1 MEKTLGNPSL
11 ETSASRGYGGDNNN
25 KEVTTVKQNKERPG
39 VMVYFHLFDML
50 KLMDPQQVGEMM
62 LALMAYAK
70 DGTEPCFAE
79 QVMQVVWVSMKN
91 ASDVDRE
98 HYEMKRQRAIKGA
111 SKRWHE
117 EAMLN
122 DAYDAINNNNTETET
137 ITETDTDTK
146 ADADAITQA
155 SASAET
161 TTKKET
167 AAAAPQRREMPP
179 LETPAAMANSPS
191 YQLMVQASK
200 YRLTPEEEEQRKA
213 ALIQQLLQH
222 PE

>member
-1 MEKTLGNPSL
+1 M
-11 ETSASRGYGGDNNN
+11 
-25 KEVTTVKQNKERPG
+25 KQNKERPG
-39 VMVYFHLFDML
+39 VMVYFHLFEML
-50 KLMDPQQVGEMM
+50 KILDTQQVGELM

-70 DGTEPCFAE
+70 EGVEPDFTDKI
-79 QVMQVVWVSMKN
+79 MQVVWVSMKN

-122 DAYDAINNNNTETET
+122 DAYDAINNNNTN
-137 ITETDTDTK
+137 TETDTVTETNTK

-161 TTKKET
+161 DTKKET
-167 AAAAPQRREMPP
+167 AAAVPQRREVPP
-179 LETPAAMANSPS
+179 LETPPAMANSPS
-191 YQLMVQASK
+191 YQRMIEASRQ
-200 YRLTPEEEEQRKA
+200 RLTPEEHEQRKA
-213 ALIQQLLQH
+213 ALIQQLLRQ
-222 PE
+222 PQ

>member
-1 MEKTLGNPSL
+1 M
-11 ETSASRGYGGDNNN
+11 
-25 KEVTTVKQNKERPG
+25 KQNQGRPG

-50 KLMDPQQVGEMM
+50 KFLDTRQVGEMM

-98 HYEMKRQRAIKGA
+98 HYEMKRQRAVKGA

-122 DAYDAINNNNTETET
+122 DAYDAINNNNTT
-137 ITETDTDTK
+137 TETDTTAETNTK

-155 SASAET
+155 SASANTET
-161 TTKKET
+161 EKET
-167 AAAAPQRREMPP
+167 PGAVSPRRELPP
-179 LETPAAMANSPS
+179 LEIPPNMTDSISYRRMAD
-191 YQLMVQASK
+191 ASRG
-200 YRLTPEEEEQRKA
+200 RLSEEEFEQRRQE
-213 ALIQQLLQH
+213 IIRTLQRM
-222 PE
+222 PQ